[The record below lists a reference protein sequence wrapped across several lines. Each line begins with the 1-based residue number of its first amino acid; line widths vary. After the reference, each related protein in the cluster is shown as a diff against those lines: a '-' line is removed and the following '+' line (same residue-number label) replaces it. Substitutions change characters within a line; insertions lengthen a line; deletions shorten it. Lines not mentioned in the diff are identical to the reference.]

1 MDSFPPGYD
10 VSPATWLYLSLVL
23 IVAVF
28 FRFNRVWSLR
38 NLDLGLLLAA
48 SPGILLVENPA
59 TQGWGYSWL
68 FAVTGLFLVR
78 LLADPLLRR
87 RPHLGQNLNS
97 QGSAFLCLAS
107 MLLLAIQGV
116 QIPSVEPAAEEAP
129 AAETAAAETAA
140 NETVAAKQPASPGE
154 WPAEPASDTN
164 LQVAVADVGPAA
176 ADSAGSVESEATP
189 GDEPDPA
196 DSQAS
201 TEATAATAGPV
212 APLLHAPFGV
222 IFEVEETSARAVAVF
237 AHLMVVVGLLLVGR
251 NLFGDYQLG
260 LAMATLYLLLPC
272 TAYDVGE
279 VNHVLPSALIVWAL
293 LAYRRPMIS
302 GILLGLA
309 CGIRFFPVFLL
320 PVWAAYYGRRGIQ
333 RFGTALLLVASAVAT
348 FTALTTTSPDA
359 FFRSTLGTI
368 HLREFFAFDKL
379 NGPGFWTQ
387 ELNYY
392 RIPVVVTFFLMLIG
406 LTIWPRRKQLEHL
419 SAYSAAIIVATQFWY
434 PVQGGVYLLWYL
446 PLLLVVVF
454 RPRLVHLQPY
464 SDTAETEQSGKAPA
478 IAGPH
483 THRASTSA
491 ERLHLFR

>member
-10 VSPATWLYLSLVL
+10 VSSATWLYLSLVL

-59 TQGWGYSWL
+59 TEGWGYSWL
-68 FAVTGLFLVR
+68 FAVTGLFLIR

-107 MLLLAIQGV
+107 LLLLAIQGV
-116 QIPSVEPAAEEAP
+116 QTPAFAPPAEVAASSEAAVAADPVDAEPA
-129 AAETAAAETAA
+129 TAL
-140 NETVAAKQPASPGE
+140 TVAAVETTEFPVEIAETSAPG
-154 WPAEPASDTN
+154 SDSI
-164 LQVAVADVGPAA
+164 QAV
-176 ADSAGSVESEATP
+176 DSGSRGLDASEAIP
-189 GDEPDPA
+189 EIA
-196 DSQAS
+196 
-201 TEATAATAGPV
+201 AATAGPV
-212 APLLHAPFGV
+212 APMLHAPFGV
-222 IFEVEETSARAVAVF
+222 IFEVEEAAARAVSVF

-302 GILLGLA
+302 GILLGIA
-309 CGIRFFPVFLL
+309 CGIMFFPVFLL
-320 PVWAAYYGRRGIQ
+320 PVWGAYYGRRGIL

-368 HLREFFAFDKL
+368 HLQEFFSFDQP
-379 NGPGFWTQ
+379 NESGFWTP
-387 ELNYY
+387 ELYYY
-392 RIPVVVTFFLMLIG
+392 RLPVVVTFFLMLIG

-419 SAYSAAIIVATQFWY
+419 SAFSAAIIVATQFWY

-464 SDTAETEQSGKAPA
+464 ADTAEAEQSGKAPA
-478 IAGPH
+478 ISGPH
-483 THRASTSA
+483 SHRASTSV

>member
-10 VSPATWLYLSLVL
+10 VGPATWFYLSLVL

-48 SPGILLVENPA
+48 SPGILLVENPS

-116 QIPSVEPAAEEAP
+116 QSPDILPDSAEAAASVAATEMESPESATSAEETSIAQP
-129 AAETAAAETAA
+129 PVSADAEGDPLTGTEFVANAA
-140 NETVAAKQPASPGE
+140 NLPATTDETPVDPQGSSVDDRDSNERAVEAA
-154 WPAEPASDTN
+154 
-164 LQVAVADVGPAA
+164 
-176 ADSAGSVESEATP
+176 
-189 GDEPDPA
+189 
-196 DSQAS
+196 
-201 TEATAATAGPV
+201 AGPV
-212 APLLHAPFGV
+212 APMLHAPFGV
-222 IFEVEETSARAVAVF
+222 IFEVEEASARAVAVF

-260 LAMATLYLLLPC
+260 LAMATLYLMLPC

-293 LAYRRPMIS
+293 LAYRRPMIA
-302 GILLGLA
+302 GLLLGLA
-309 CGIRFFPVFLL
+309 CGIMFFPVFLL
-320 PVWAAYYGRRGIQ
+320 PVWAAYYGRRGIL
-333 RFGTALLLVASAVAT
+333 RFGTALLLVASVVAT
-348 FTALTTTSPDA
+348 FTALTTSSPDS
-359 FFRSTLGTI
+359 FIRSTLGTI
-368 HLREFFAFDKL
+368 HLKEFFDFNKST
-379 NGPGFWTQ
+379 NPGFWTE

-419 SAYSAAIIVATQFWY
+419 TAFSAAIIVAIQFWY

-464 SDTAETEQSGKAPA
+464 SDAAESERAGKAPA
-478 IAGPH
+478 ISGPH
-483 THRASTSA
+483 THRSTTA
-491 ERLHLFR
+491 ADRLHLFR

>member
-10 VSPATWLYLSLVL
+10 VSSATWLYLSLVL

-59 TQGWGYSWL
+59 TEGWGYSWL
-68 FAVTGLFLVR
+68 FAVTGLFLIR

-107 MLLLAIQGV
+107 LLLLAIQGV
-116 QIPSVEPAAEEAP
+116 QTPAFAPPAEVAASSETAVPADPVDEEPA
-129 AAETAAAETAA
+129 TAL
-140 NETVAAKQPASPGE
+140 TVAAVETTEFPVEIAETSAPESDSIQDVDSGSSDLDETQPIPEIA
-154 WPAEPASDTN
+154 
-164 LQVAVADVGPAA
+164 
-176 ADSAGSVESEATP
+176 
-189 GDEPDPA
+189 
-196 DSQAS
+196 
-201 TEATAATAGPV
+201 AATAGPV
-212 APLLHAPFGV
+212 APMLHAPFGV
-222 IFEVEETSARAVAVF
+222 IFEVEEAAARAVSVF
-237 AHLMVVVGLLLVGR
+237 AHLMVVVGLWLVGR

-302 GILLGLA
+302 GILLGIA
-309 CGIRFFPVFLL
+309 CGIMFFPVFLL
-320 PVWAAYYGRRGIQ
+320 PVWGAYYGRHGIL

-368 HLREFFAFDKL
+368 HLQEFFSFDQP
-379 NGPGFWTQ
+379 NESGFWTPD
-387 ELNYY
+387 LYFY
-392 RIPVVVTFFLMLIG
+392 RLPVVVTFFLMLIG

-419 SAYSAAIIVATQFWY
+419 SAFSAAIIVATQFWY

-464 SDTAETEQSGKAPA
+464 ADTAEAEQSGKAPA
-478 IAGPH
+478 ISGPH
-483 THRASTSA
+483 SHRASTSA